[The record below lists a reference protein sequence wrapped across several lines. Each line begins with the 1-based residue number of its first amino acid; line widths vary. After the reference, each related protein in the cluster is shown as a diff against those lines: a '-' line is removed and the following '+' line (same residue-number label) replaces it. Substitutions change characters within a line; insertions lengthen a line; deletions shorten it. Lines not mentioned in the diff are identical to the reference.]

1 VNLSPGTQ
9 IAGLYRADRRIGVG
23 GMGEVWA
30 GVRLGDNTAVAI
42 KVLLAHDTD
51 ANEVHARFRREAQ
64 VLARV
69 RSDYVA
75 QVLDFLTEEDGLVLV
90 MELIPGDSLHAVLS
104 YDQALTVE
112 ATLDIVS
119 DVLRGLR
126 DLHSSNIVHRDLKPG
141 NIVLRPRPGLRPRAT
156 LIDFGVSRIMSAP
169 EDDEEIT
176 AITRGDRVLGTLE
189 YMAPEQ
195 ILGSRSVT
203 GTADLYAVGAMMFR
217 AITGHHVF
225 GDLQEGHLAVAKLNK
240 DAPRLDIDRAD
251 AIAERTQ
258 VLVSRLLSRRL
269 RDRFKSAEE
278 ALAEVDAIRLLFPGR
293 VPEDRALVGDD
304 DPTLDKPWQVMTT
317 ESSKSGPRVEILNI
331 RAATPIGDLD
341 VPGPLSVTDVDMAPP
356 VAIRDS
362 SVSVMSQPTP
372 GTFGGRV
379 HPSQPRQPAAQ
390 MTYQPAQV
398 APVSSPMGAGPMPS
412 ADTPSGSAVPYAVQQ
427 RQEAHP
433 LRTFAVASLL
443 FLFGSV
449 GGGLF
454 GVSYARGGLAYQI
467 IHRDPGRPVP
477 TPSTV
482 VAEVPPQPT
491 PAEPATVVPAPEADA
506 ATDVIAEEAVAT
518 ADATTDTAD
527 TAADTARPV
536 AAPKFP
542 EPGAIPPTSETGVAS
557 AVPETKPPTP
567 PPPRKVPRMPPP
579 PPPKTTATTPPPPK
593 PPDVLLPEEP

>member
-1 VNLSPGTQ
+1 
-9 IAGLYRADRRIGVG
+9 
-23 GMGEVWA
+23 MWA
-30 GVRLGDNTAVAI
+30 GVRLTDNVDVAI
-42 KVLLAHDTD
+42 KVLLAHSTD

-69 RSDYVA
+69 RSEYVA
-75 QVLDFLTEEDGLVLV
+75 EVLDFLMEEDGLVLV

-126 DLHSSNIVHRDLKPG
+126 DLHSANIVHRDLKPG

-240 DAPRLDIDRAD
+240 DAPRLDIDRTD
-251 AIAERTQ
+251 EVAERTQ

-269 RDRFKSAEE
+269 RDRFKNAEE
-278 ALAEVDAIRLLFPGR
+278 ALAEVDAIRLLIPGR
-293 VPEDRALVGDD
+293 MPEDRSFVGDD
-304 DPTLDKPWQVMTT
+304 DPTLDKPWQVMTA
-317 ESSKSGPRVEILNI
+317 ESSKSGPRVEILDI
-331 RAATPIGDLD
+331 RAAIPIGDLD
-341 VPGPLSVTDVDMAPP
+341 APGPVSVTEVDLPP
-356 VAIRDS
+356 LVSVRDS
-362 SVSVMSQPTP
+362 SISLVSASGETAGGAVRSSQP
-372 GTFGGRV
+372 
-379 HPSQPRQPAAQ
+379 QQPAHGS
-390 MTYQPAQV
+390 YQPNPPV
-398 APVSSPMGAGPMPS
+398 SAPVGGVPIPS
-412 ADTPSGSAVPYAVQQ
+412 AHTPSGAAVPYGVQR
-427 RQEAHP
+427 RQEGHP

-467 IHRDPGRPVP
+467 IHRDPESPAPAV
-477 TPSTV
+477 SAV
-482 VAEVPPQPT
+482 VAEAAPQPT
-491 PAEPATVVPAPEADA
+491 PPASSAIVPPAEPDA
-506 ATDVIAEEAVAT
+506 AEAATEVVEVAVASP
-518 ADATTDTAD
+518 DAAETVGAP
-527 TAADTARPV
+527 ASGEPV
-536 AAPKFP
+536 
-542 EPGAIPPTSETGVAS
+542 VS
-557 AVPETKPPTP
+557 AVPPSPEAGIASVRPETTPPA
-567 PPPRKVPRMPPP
+567 PPPRRVPRTPPA
-579 PPPKTTATTPPPPK
+579 PPKTTATAAPPK

>member
-1 VNLSPGTQ
+1 MNLSPGTK

-69 RSDYVA
+69 RSEYVA

-240 DAPRLDIDRAD
+240 DAPRLDIDRTD
-251 AIAERTQ
+251 EIAERTQ

-278 ALAEVDAIRLLFPGR
+278 ALAEVDSIRLLIPGR
-293 VPEDRALVGDD
+293 VPEDRSFIGDD
-304 DPTLDKPWQVMTT
+304 DPTLDKPWQVMTA
-317 ESSKSGPRVEILNI
+317 ESSKSGPRVEIVNI

-341 VPGPLSVTDVDMAPP
+341 VPGPLSVTEVDMAPP

-362 SVSVMSQPTP
+362 RVSVMSQPSL
-372 GTFGGRV
+372 GTVGGGV
-379 HPSQPRQPAAQ
+379 HPSQPRQPAGP
-390 MTYQPAQV
+390 MTYQPAQI
-398 APVSSPMGAGPMPS
+398 GPMPS
-412 ADTPSGSAVPYAVQQ
+412 ADTPSGSAVPYAVQR
-427 RQEAHP
+427 RQEGYP

-443 FLFGSV
+443 FVFGSV

-467 IHRDPGRPVP
+467 IHRDAAMPVP
-477 TPSTV
+477 TPYTV

-491 PAEPATVVPAPEADA
+491 PAEPSAVVAPPEADA
-506 ATDVIAEEAVAT
+506 PSEVIADEAVAT
-518 ADATTDTAD
+518 ADATAD
-527 TAADTARPV
+527 TAADTPKPV
-536 AAPKFP
+536 AAPISP
-542 EPGAIPPTSETGVAS
+542 EPVVTALPSSPEAGVAS
-557 AVPETKPPTP
+557 ADPETKPPAP
-567 PPPRKVPRMPPP
+567 PPSRRVPRVPPA
-579 PPPKTTATTPPPPK
+579 PPKTTATAPPPPK

>member
-1 VNLSPGTQ
+1 MNLSPGTN

-42 KVLLAHDTD
+42 KVLLAHNTD

-240 DAPRLDIDRAD
+240 DAPRLDIDRTD
-251 AIAERTQ
+251 EVAERTQ

-278 ALAEVDAIRLLFPGR
+278 ALAEVDAIRLLIPGR
-293 VPEDRALVGDD
+293 VPEDRSFIGDD
-304 DPTLDKPWQVMTT
+304 DPTLDKPWQVMTAET
-317 ESSKSGPRVEILNI
+317 SKSGPRIEIVNI

-341 VPGPLSVTDVDMAPP
+341 VPGPLSVTEVDMAPP

-362 SVSVMSQPTP
+362 SVSVVSQPSL
-372 GTFGGRV
+372 GTVGVGAR
-379 HPSQPRQPAAQ
+379 PSQPRQSAAQ
-390 MTYQPAQV
+390 MTYQPASSP
-398 APVSSPMGAGPMPS
+398 PVSSPMGVGPMPS
-412 ADTPSGSAVPYAVQQ
+412 ADTPSGSAVPYAVQR
-427 RQEAHP
+427 RQEGHP
-433 LRTFAVASLL
+433 LRTFAVASVL

-467 IHRDPGRPVP
+467 IHRDAATPVP
-477 TPSTV
+477 VPSPV
-482 VAEVPPQPT
+482 VAEAPPQPT
-491 PAEPATVVPAPEADA
+491 PAEPSAVIPAPEADA
-506 ATDVIAEEAVAT
+506 ASEVIVEDVGETV
-518 ADATTDTAD
+518 DAAG
-527 TAADTARPV
+527 PV
-536 AAPKFP
+536 AAPISP
-542 EPGAIPPTSETGVAS
+542 QPVVSAIPAS
-557 AVPETKPPTP
+557 PEAGDASPETKPPEPTP
-567 PPPRKVPRMPPP
+567 PPRRVPRLPPA
-579 PPPKTTATTPPPPK
+579 PPKTTATTPPPPK

>member
-1 VNLSPGTQ
+1 VNLSPGTK

-240 DAPRLDIDRAD
+240 DAPRLDIDRTD
-251 AIAERTQ
+251 EIAERTQ

-278 ALAEVDAIRLLFPGR
+278 ALAEVDAIRLLIPGR
-293 VPEDRALVGDD
+293 VPEDRSFIGDD
-304 DPTLDKPWQVMTT
+304 DPTLDKPWQVMTAET
-317 ESSKSGPRVEILNI
+317 SKSGPRVEIVNI

-341 VPGPLSVTDVDMAPP
+341 VPGPLSVTEVDMAPP
-356 VAIRDS
+356 VPIRDS
-362 SVSVMSQPTP
+362 SVSVMSQPSL
-372 GTFGGRV
+372 GTMGVGAR
-379 HPSQPRQPAAQ
+379 PSQPRQPAAQ
-390 MTYQPAQV
+390 MTYQPASNS
-398 APVSSPMGAGPMPS
+398 PVSSPMGIGPMPS
-412 ADTPSGSAVPYAVQQ
+412 ADTPSGSAVPYAVQR
-427 RQEAHP
+427 RQEGHP
-433 LRTFAVASLL
+433 LRTFAVASVL

-467 IHRDPGRPVP
+467 IHRDVAMPVP
-477 TPSTV
+477 APSAV
-482 VAEVPPQPT
+482 VAEAPPQPT
-491 PAEPATVVPAPEADA
+491 AAEPSAVVPAPEADA
-506 ATDVIAEEAVAT
+506 ASEVVADDVVVTVDAAE
-518 ADATTDTAD
+518 
-527 TAADTARPV
+527 PV
-536 AAPKFP
+536 AAPISP
-542 EPGAIPPTSETGVAS
+542 EPVVSALPAGPEAAGAS
-557 AVPETKPPTP
+557 PETKPPEPTP
-567 PPPRKVPRMPPP
+567 PPRRVPRLTM

>member
-1 VNLSPGTQ
+1 VNLSPGTK

-69 RSDYVA
+69 RSEYVA

-240 DAPRLDIDRAD
+240 DAPRLDISRTDEV
-251 AIAERTQ
+251 AERTQ

-278 ALAEVDAIRLLFPGR
+278 ALAEVDAIRLLIPGR
-293 VPEDRALVGDD
+293 VPEDRSFIGDD
-304 DPTLDKPWQVMTT
+304 DPTLDKPWQVMTA
-317 ESSKSGPRVEILNI
+317 ESSKSGPRVEIVNI

-341 VPGPLSVTDVDMAPP
+341 VPGPLSVTEVDMAPP

-362 SVSVMSQPTP
+362 SVSVMSQPSHSTM
-372 GTFGGRV
+372 GV

-390 MTYQPAQV
+390 MTYQPAQTP
-398 APVSSPMGAGPMPS
+398 PVSSRMPS
-412 ADTPSGSAVPYAVQQ
+412 ADTPSGSAVPYAVQR
-427 RQEAHP
+427 RQQGYP

-467 IHRDPGRPVP
+467 IHRDAGTPEPM
-477 TPSTV
+477 PSTV

-491 PAEPATVVPAPEADA
+491 PAEPSAVVPPPEADA
-506 ATDVIAEEAVAT
+506 PSEVIADEAAT
-518 ADATTDTAD
+518 ADAAAD
-527 TAADTARPV
+527 TAADTASPV
-536 AAPKFP
+536 AAPVAP
-542 EPGAIPPTSETGVAS
+542 EPAVTPTPPTPEAGVAS
-557 AVPETKPPTP
+557 AGPETKPPAPPPSRRVPRTP
-567 PPPRKVPRMPPP
+567 PA
-579 PPPKTTATTPPPPK
+579 PPKTTGTAPPPPK

>member
-1 VNLSPGTQ
+1 VNLSPGTN

-42 KVLLAHDTD
+42 KVLLAHNTD

-240 DAPRLDIDRAD
+240 DAPRLDIDRTD
-251 AIAERTQ
+251 EVAERTQ

-278 ALAEVDAIRLLFPGR
+278 ALAEVDAIRLLIPGR
-293 VPEDRALVGDD
+293 VPEDRSFIGDD
-304 DPTLDKPWQVMTT
+304 DPTLDKPWQVMTAET
-317 ESSKSGPRVEILNI
+317 SRSGPRIEIVNI

-341 VPGPLSVTDVDMAPP
+341 VPGPLSVTEVDMAPP

-362 SVSVMSQPTP
+362 SVSVMSQPSL
-372 GTFGGRV
+372 GTMGVGAR
-379 HPSQPRQPAAQ
+379 PSQPRQSAAQ
-390 MTYQPAQV
+390 MTYQPAPTS
-398 APVSSPMGAGPMPS
+398 PVSSPVGIGPMPS
-412 ADTPSGSAVPYAVQQ
+412 ADTPSGSAVPYAVQR
-427 RQEAHP
+427 RQEGQS
-433 LRTFAVASLL
+433 LRTFAVASVL

-467 IHRDPGRPVP
+467 IHRDAATPVP
-477 TPSTV
+477 VPSPV
-482 VAEVPPQPT
+482 VAEAPPQPT
-491 PAEPATVVPAPEADA
+491 PAEPSAVVPAPEADA
-506 ATDVIAEEAVAT
+506 ASEVIVEDVGETV
-518 ADATTDTAD
+518 D
-527 TAADTARPV
+527 AADPV
-536 AAPKFP
+536 AAPISP
-542 EPGAIPPTSETGVAS
+542 EPVVSATPAS
-557 AVPETKPPTP
+557 PEAGDASPETKPPAPTP
-567 PPPRKVPRMPPP
+567 RRVPRLPPA
-579 PPPKTTATTPPPPK
+579 PPKTTATTPPPPK